1 MIRTDNDLHLAQ
13 ECIANLERVLA
24 EAKRAHTPMQYRA
37 LAAPLLMELQ
47 QRQQEILEYL
57 MEPAP
62 SAPVAPAG

>member
-24 EAKRAHTPMQYRA
+24 EAKRAHTPAQYRA
-37 LAAPLLMELQ
+37 LSASLLMELQ

-62 SAPVAPAG
+62 SAPMAPAG